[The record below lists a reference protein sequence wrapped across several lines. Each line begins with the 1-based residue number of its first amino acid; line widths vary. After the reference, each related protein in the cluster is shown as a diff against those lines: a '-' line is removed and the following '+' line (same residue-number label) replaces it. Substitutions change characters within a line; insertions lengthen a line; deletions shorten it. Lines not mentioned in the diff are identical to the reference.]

1 MSPRITF
8 DHELEQLQ
16 QRVTEMGTRVDG
28 AYEKL
33 FQALDVRDQETVENI
48 LKSDRIV
55 HDMERDIESKCLN
68 LITRQQP
75 VARDLR
81 TISASLKVVT
91 DIERIGDHVAD
102 MAELLLRLKLP
113 VLEEFSPVLPKMIEE
128 TRRMVHDAVE
138 VFVNR
143 QTEEAKRVIAEDDRI
158 DDYFNQVKEDLIRL
172 LKEEKK
178 LPDDCVDVLMITK
191 YLEKIGDHAV
201 NIGEWAIFRETG
213 SMEDTLLL

>member
-113 VLEEFSPVLPKMIEE
+113 VLEEFSPVLPGMIEE

>member
-143 QTEEAKRVIAEDDRI
+143 QTGEAKRVIAEDDRI

>member
-158 DDYFNQVKEDLIRL
+158 DDYFNQVKEDLIKL

>member
-128 TRRMVHDAVE
+128 TRRMVHDAVD

-143 QTEEAKRVIAEDDRI
+143 QTGEAKRVIAEDDRI